1 MSVGDATQS
10 RPTKPIQVKAW
21 HSAQW
26 WRRVWYTLAFVP
38 IGLLAVALISFLGYQ
53 LLYANKIH
61 RGVSVWD
68 LDLGGMPRNEAQE
81 ALSEFLA
88 DLMQSP
94 LELHDGQRTWTV
106 SRAALGIRFDATA
119 TAQVAYA
126 VGRSGS
132 LAWNTGEQIRSAL
145 KGIQIAP
152 VLLHDETAT
161 RLYLVGLAD
170 EIWQPVR
177 DAALVVNADQ
187 VFQIKPQVGRRLDVE
202 ATMLALRQAVG
213 QLEKQAVELTVVET
227 LPRVID
233 ATIAQG
239 QAEAILAGPLTLY
252 VEEGLFSETVT
263 GTTEISPTA
272 RGPWTLSREELAGMI
287 QVNQEPIGEGEGTR
301 LNVTLDREA
310 LRRYLVPLSDTL
322 SRPAVNARFIFD
334 DDTRQLRVIA
344 PSTDGLALD
353 IEATI
358 DGIQA
363 RISKDERAVPLAFKV
378 TPAEFNEQMTAE
390 GLGITELLSSGTSY
404 FAGSSP
410 GRMNNVTIAASKFHG
425 IIIKPGEIFSF
436 NEWLGDVS
444 EEEGYDESLI
454 IYGNETIRDVGG
466 GVCQVSTTAFDAAFW
481 AGFPI
486 IERWAHA
493 YRVGYYEQGN
503 RPVGMDATVY
513 SPLVDFR
520 FLNDSPYHLLI
531 ETYVN
536 LNTPSLTFKFY
547 STSNGRIVE
556 LEDAVVT
563 DVIEHGEPI
572 YKEDPELEPGEIEQI
587 EWATDGMTAVITR
600 VVRDGQSGDV
610 IERKE
615 FKSKFRPWNAVYLVG
630 PGTEVPDHDVIR
642 LDEQTQEPQGTP
654 TP

>member
-1 MSVGDATQS
+1 MSVGDVTQS
-10 RPTKPIQVKAW
+10 RPAKPLKAKAW

-26 WRRVWYTLAFVP
+26 WRRVWFTFAFAP
-38 IGLLAVALISFLGYQ
+38 IGLLTVFLISFVGYQ
-53 LLYANKIH
+53 LLYRDKIH

-68 LDLGGMPRNEAQE
+68 LDLGGMHRDEAQTV
-81 ALSEFLA
+81 LSESFT
-88 DLMQSP
+88 DLIQSP
-94 LELHDGQRTWTV
+94 LMLHDGQRTWAV
-106 SRAALGIRFDATA
+106 NRAALGIRFGAAAT
-119 TAQVAYA
+119 TEVAYA

-145 KGIQIAP
+145 KGVQVAP

-161 RLYLVGLAD
+161 RLYLAGLAD

-177 DAALVVNADQ
+177 DAALIINADQ
-187 VFQIKPQVGRRLDVE
+187 VFQVKPQVGRRLDVE
-202 ATMLALRQAVG
+202 ATMAAVRQIAG
-213 QLEKQAVELTVVET
+213 QLGEQAIELTVVET
-227 LPRVID
+227 LPHVID
-233 ATIAQG
+233 AAIAQD
-239 QAEAILAGPLTLY
+239 QAEAILGGPLTLY

-263 GTTEISPTA
+263 GTTEISPTVH
-272 RGPWTLSREELAGMI
+272 GPWTLSREELANMVR
-287 QVNQEPIGEGEGTR
+287 VNQEPIGEGEGAW
-301 LNVTLDREA
+301 LSVTLDREA
-310 LRRYLVPLSDTL
+310 LRSYLTPLSDRL
-322 SRPAVNARFIFD
+322 SRPAVNARFYFD

-353 IEATI
+353 VEATI
-358 DGIQA
+358 DRIQE
-363 RISKDERAVPLAFKV
+363 RIGEAERAVPLAFELV
-378 TPAEFNEQMTAE
+378 PAEFNERVTAE
-390 GLGITELLSSGTSY
+390 ELGITELLSSGVSY
-404 FAGSSP
+404 FAGSSS
-410 GRMNNVTIAASKFHG
+410 GRMNNVKIAASKFHG

-444 EEEGYDESLI
+444 KEEGYDESLI
-454 IYGNETIRDVGG
+454 IYGNETILDVGG

-520 FLNDSPYHLLI
+520 FLNDLPHHLLI

-536 LNTPSLTFKFY
+536 LTRPSLTFKFY
-547 STSNGRIVE
+547 STRDERVVE

-563 DVIEHGEPI
+563 DVIEHGDPV
-572 YKEDPELEPGEIEQI
+572 YKEDPKLEPGEIEQI
-587 EWATDGMTAVITR
+587 EWATNGMTAVITR
-600 VVRDGQSGDV
+600 VIRDGQSGDV
-610 IERKE
+610 IERKA

-630 PGTEVPDHDVIR
+630 PGTEVPGHEVVR
-642 LDEQTQEPQGTP
+642 LEQVQEPEVTP